1 MNRCV
6 DSRHVSPPRT
16 RAAQRWRASV
26 WLVVLT
32 ALAVLA
38 ALLPAAVR
46 AEVVLRDDRGATLV
60 LAAAPQR
67 IVSLLPSLTES
78 VCALGAC
85 ARLVGTDRFS
95 NVPASVVA
103 LPKLGGLD
111 DAQIERIVSLK
122 PDVVLLST
130 SARVI
135 DRLEALGLKVL
146 VLESRNH
153 ADVKRT
159 LDLLAQMLGVP
170 AEAEAERV
178 AAAIERDI
186 RAAAMRVPAAL
197 RGQRIYFEVDATPYA
212 AGPTSF
218 IGETLA
224 RLGMANAVP
233 ADLGPFPKLNPE
245 YLLRLQ
251 PDIVMAAERN
261 LAEMPKRP
269 GWAALRALQARRSCG
284 FAGDRYELEVRP
296 GPRMGKAA
304 VVLAD
309 CLVGFPAA
317 MQAQPASK
325 AR

>member
-1 MNRCV
+1 M
-6 DSRHVSPPRT
+6 SLWP
-16 RAAQRWRASV
+16 
-26 WLVVLT
+26 VVL
-32 ALAVLA
+32 AV
-38 ALLPAAVR
+38 LLPAAAR
-46 AEVVLRDDRGATLV
+46 AEIVVRDDRGATLV

-95 NVPASVVA
+95 NFPARVVA

-122 PDVVLLST
+122 PDVVLLSP

-159 LDLLAQMLGVP
+159 LALLAQMLGMP
-170 AEAEAERV
+170 AEAERV
-178 AAAIERDI
+178 AAAIERDL
-186 RAAAMRVPAAL
+186 RAAAARVPAVL
-197 RGQRIYFEVDATPYA
+197 RGQRVYFEVDATPYA
-212 AGPTSF
+212 AGPASF

-224 RLGMANAVP
+224 RLGAVNAVP
-233 ADLGPFPKLNPE
+233 AALGPFPKLNPE
-245 YLLRLQ
+245 YVLRLQ

-261 LAEMPKRP
+261 LADMPKRP
-269 GWAALRALQARRSCG
+269 GWAALRALRERRSCG
-284 FAGDRYELEVRP
+284 FAGERYELLIRP
-296 GPRMGKAA
+296 GPRMGEAA
-304 VVLAD
+304 LVLAD
-309 CLVGFPAA
+309 CLVGITLSTSGVSGVSGASGASGTAA
-317 MQAQPASK
+317 AQAQPAAK